1 MADEDV
7 VNANE
12 PTKKRAAAGSRK
24 RVFTKD
30 IKQIMY
36 GYGDTFN
43 PADDTVDVMEDILLM
58 FLEDLC
64 TKALK
69 CSTSNRL
76 KLTDLTFVLRKDPKK
91 LGRVLELIT
100 AERELAKARFSA
112 SGEGDPL
119 LLGKGR
125 GGGGGG
131 GGGKRVR
138 FGDDDGNSSGGE
150 DNNHYKGG
158 QIMANNS
165 NSNNNSQEQM
175 DDEDDDA
182 LD

>member
-1 MADEDV
+1 KTV
-7 VNANE
+7 
-12 PTKKRAAAGSRK
+12 
-24 RVFTKD
+24 
-30 IKQIMY
+30 KQIMY

-100 AERELAKARFSA
+100 AERELAKAR
-112 SGEGDPL
+112 
-119 LLGKGR
+119 
-125 GGGGGG
+125 
-131 GGGKRVR
+131 
-138 FGDDDGNSSGGE
+138 
-150 DNNHYKGG
+150 
-158 QIMANNS
+158 
-165 NSNNNSQEQM
+165 
-175 DDEDDDA
+175 
-182 LD
+182 